1 MKKDF
6 LESIG
11 IRKKTSEEIHFISPL
26 VYAYIGDAVYEV
38 YIRTY
43 ILHRYGGNV
52 NMMHQIATRFVK
64 AGAQAAVVRALEDQ
78 WSEEEWGIIK
88 RGRNQKSGSI
98 PKNASLS
105 DYRYATGFEA
115 LLGYLY
121 LMDKHDRIEE
131 IIKRAI
137 EIIEGEKIHT
147 LE

>member
-6 LESIG
+6 LNSIG
-11 IRKKTSEEIHFISPL
+11 IRKKTPEEIHFISPL
-26 VYAYIGDAVYEV
+26 VYAYIGDAIYEV

-43 ILHRYGGNV
+43 IFHRYRGNV
-52 NMMHQIATRFVK
+52 NIMHQIATRFVK

-88 RGRNQKSGSI
+88 RGRNQKSGSV
-98 PKNASLS
+98 PKNANLS

-137 EIIEGEKIHT
+137 EVIEGEKIHT